1 VVATVLWG
9 VFTLLLQNCRHP
21 FWLKIKDKISLL
33 CNTAGVLLFVVSL
46 QPYAATFLFVFLMI
60 KVFLLMKKA

>member
-1 VVATVLWG
+1 LWG